1 MYLFFIPYTELRDRI
16 TTVQHCSRQAPSTPK
31 RSILAYN
38 LSCLPKFADLFGGF
52 GNIIGCN
59 YFFLHQAAIITFDCR
74 LSAAAAKRSMENCG
88 MSLIGS

>member
-1 MYLFFIPYTELRDRI
+1 MSLLFIPYTELRDRI
-16 TTVQHCSRQAPSTPK
+16 TTVQQCSRHV
-31 RSILAYN
+31 LAYN

-74 LSAAAAKRSMENCG
+74 LSAAAAAKRSMENCG
-88 MSLIGS
+88 MSLTGS